1 MCDTHDLEKELRPI
15 RVLLIV
21 DSLYWVIGNFAKQI
35 QKENPGTEAS
45 IYSKFA
51 IKKAVKRFGHFP
63 NSFDVIHF
71 LTFKPKRFFVG
82 HLPTVTTFHHKNSKT
97 KISPLHEMDGVMTV
111 SQQWLH
117 YLTKQG
123 IPENYIRLVPFGVN
137 TNEFYPAKYEEG
149 LKIRKQLHIPKETFL
164 IGFAG
169 KCSSDREGRK
179 GLDCFTKSVT
189 ELRTQVEK
197 LSILLIG
204 PGWQNLARTFKKQE
218 ISCTYL
224 PYYFD
229 HAQIAKFYRALDV
242 FWVTSRIEG
251 GPVTLLEAMASGI
264 PCISTPVGA
273 ALDLIDHGKNG
284 FIVSFDSS
292 ELFVNLS
299 LKLAQDPELRHRIG
313 NAARNTILRERQ
325 WSHVRMKLQELYS
338 LAIRNYHAHL
348 NPSSSQNETS
358 DKWRKPNQNMS
369 LQKPMSEELFFS
381 HRVQNWIKSCE
392 EINGLQMMLEMREWK
407 FSIRFALR
415 ALSRAPFDPSLWR
428 EIISVLLKSRK
439 SAPLQAMYDE
449 TQTL

>member
-1 MCDTHDLEKELRPI
+1 MSNTHDLPEELRPI
-15 RVLLIV
+15 RVLFIV

-35 QKENPGTEAS
+35 QKENPCIEAS
-45 IYSKFA
+45 ICSKFA
-51 IKKAVKRFGHFP
+51 IKKAVKRFGHLP

-82 HLPTVTTFHHKNSKT
+82 QFPIVTTFHHRNSKT
-97 KISPLHEMDGVMTV
+97 KIAPLHEVDAVMTV

-137 TNEFYPAKYEEG
+137 TNQFYPAKNEEK
-149 LKIRKQLHIPKETFL
+149 LKIRNRLNIPKETFL

-169 KCSSDREGRK
+169 KRSSDREGRK
-179 GLDCFTKSVT
+179 GLDCFTKGVM
-189 ELRTQVEK
+189 ELRIQLK
-197 LSILLIG
+197 NLSILFIG
-204 PGWQNLARTFKKQE
+204 PGWQNLSRTFKEQG

-251 GPVTLLEAMASGI
+251 GPVPLLEAMASGI

-273 ALDLIDHGKNG
+273 ALDLINHDKNG

-292 ELFVNLS
+292 DLFVNLS
-299 LKLAQDPELRHRIG
+299 LKLAQDPELGKSIG
-313 NAARNTILRERQ
+313 NEARNTILRERQ
-325 WSHVRMKLQELYS
+325 WSQVRRKIQELYS
-338 LAIRNYHAHL
+338 LAIRNYHARL
-348 NPSSSQNETS
+348 NHSFSQNETS
-358 DKWRKPNQNMS
+358 DNGGKTNQNLS
-369 LQKPMSEELFFS
+369 LQNPMSEEMFLS
-381 HRVQNWIKSCE
+381 NRVQSWIQACE
-392 EINGLQMMLEMREWK
+392 QINGLQMMLEMREWK
-407 FSIRFALR
+407 VSSRFALQ
-415 ALSRAPFDPSLWR
+415 ALRTTPFDPSLWR

-439 SAPLQAMYDE
+439 SIPPQPMV
-449 TQTL
+449 